1 GLRRL
6 PGAGQLAGAELADG
20 SRSAADLAIIGIGV
34 TPATGLAASAGL
46 AIDNGIAGDAT
57 GRTSDPFIW
66 AAGDCASF
74 PGPAGRMRLESVQN
88 AIDMAEAVAAD
99 MMGQGAPYAPV
110 PWFWSDQYD
119 AKLQIAGLGA
129 GHDRIVVRE
138 ATGHGGGR
146 SHWYFR
152 AGALL
157 AVDAIN
163 DSRAYMVGKRLLE
176 GGRSPDPALLI
187 DPATNLRALL
197 S

>member
-1 GLRRL
+1 MAVKKYLIV
-6 PGAGQLAGAELADG
+6 
-20 SRSAADLAIIGIGV
+20 AIVGIGV
-34 TPATGLAASAGL
+34 SPATDLAAAAGL
-46 AIDNGIAGDAT
+46 TIDNGIATDAT
-57 GRTSDPFIW
+57 GRTADPAIW

-74 PGPAGRMRLESVQN
+74 PGPGGRMRLESVQN

-110 PWFWSDQYD
+110 PWFWSDQFD

-138 ATGHGGGR
+138 ATGKGGGR

-152 AGALL
+152 AGTLL

-163 DSRAYMVGKRLLE
+163 DPRAYMVGKRLLE
-176 GGRSPDPALLI
+176 AGRTPDAALLA

-197 S
+197 G